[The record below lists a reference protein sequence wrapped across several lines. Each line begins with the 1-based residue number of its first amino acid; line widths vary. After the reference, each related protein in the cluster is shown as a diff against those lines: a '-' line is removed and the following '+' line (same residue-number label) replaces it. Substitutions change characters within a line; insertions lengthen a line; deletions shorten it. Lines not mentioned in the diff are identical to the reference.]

1 MDLFEAMEHRHA
13 VRSYEDRPI
22 APEAREALLAC
33 IAQCNRESGLHIQLV
48 LDEPRGFGGL
58 PAHYGKFSGVKN
70 YIALI
75 GKKSPNLE
83 EACGYYG
90 EKIVLRAQQ
99 LGLNTCWVAMTYSKV
114 KTAFQIAPGEKLCL
128 VIAVGHGTT
137 QGAGH
142 PVKQPE
148 EVSKADSPVPDWFQ
162 RGVRAAL
169 LAPTAMN
176 QQKFTF
182 TLQGGSVAAKA
193 GTGFYTKVDLGIA
206 KYHFEIGAGTAQF
219 RWASASVSPAGNRL
233 RSSRANWGVADRGES
248 AITGTKPQANASIQL
263 RASISASEVWTYR
276 SAMWRISSR
285 RAGS

>member
-137 QGAGH
+137 DR
-142 PVKQPE
+142 K
-148 EVSKADSPVPDWFQ
+148 
-162 RGVRAAL
+162 
-169 LAPTAMN
+169 
-176 QQKFTF
+176 
-182 TLQGGSVAAKA
+182 SV
-193 GTGFYTKVDLGIA
+193 V
-206 KYHFEIGAGTAQF
+206 
-219 RWASASVSPAGNRL
+219 
-233 RSSRANWGVADRGES
+233 
-248 AITGTKPQANASIQL
+248 
-263 RASISASEVWTYR
+263 
-276 SAMWRISSR
+276 
-285 RAGS
+285 

>member
-13 VRSYEDRPI
+13 VRAYEDRPI

-128 VIAVGHGTT
+128 VIAVGYGTT
-137 QGAGH
+137 Q
-142 PVKQPE
+142 
-148 EVSKADSPVPDWFQ
+148 
-162 RGVRAAL
+162 AAAFSNTWRL
-169 LAPTAMN
+169 GMASRIPWLVMRCSTTGKNLICLTAY
-176 QQKFTF
+176 
-182 TLQGGSVAAKA
+182 L
-193 GTGFYTKVDLGIA
+193 
-206 KYHFEIGAGTAQF
+206 
-219 RWASASVSPAGNRL
+219 
-233 RSSRANWGVADRGES
+233 
-248 AITGTKPQANASIQL
+248 
-263 RASISASEVWTYR
+263 
-276 SAMWRISSR
+276 
-285 RAGS
+285 

>member
-1 MDLFEAMEHRHA
+1 M
-13 VRSYEDRPI
+13 SPEDRRASGPL
-22 APEAREALLAC
+22 RE
-33 IAQCNRESGLHIQLV
+33 V
-48 LDEPRGFGGL
+48 LRR
-58 PAHYGKFSGVKN
+58 KN

-193 GTGFYTKVDLGIA
+193 GTGFTPRWTWALPNTILKSGR
-206 KYHFEIGAGTAQF
+206 GPRSSAGLPDREPVF
-219 RWASASVSPAGNRL
+219 RQPPASRPCQEDFDEYRNHTSPAGRH
-233 RSSRANWGVADRGES
+233 
-248 AITGTKPQANASIQL
+248 
-263 RASISASEVWTYR
+263 R
-276 SAMWRISSR
+276 SAPR
-285 RAGS
+285 REGADHGRGCDPGPGHVRPV

>member
-33 IAQCNRESGLHIQLV
+33 IAQCNREGGLHIQLV

-114 KTAFQIAPGEKLCL
+114 NTNRGGAYRGYGA
-128 VIAVGHGTT
+128 T

-176 QQKFTF
+176 QQKFAF

-219 RWASASVSPAGNRL
+219 RWAP
-233 RSSRANWGVADRGES
+233 
-248 AITGTKPQANASIQL
+248 
-263 RASISASEVWTYR
+263 
-276 SAMWRISSR
+276 
-285 RAGS
+285 

>member
-128 VIAVGHGTT
+128 VIAVGYGTT

-162 RGVRAAL
+162 RGRAGGAAGAHSHEPAEIYLHASRRQRGRESRNRL
-169 LAPTAMN
+169 LH
-176 QQKFTF
+176 
-182 TLQGGSVAAKA
+182 QGGP
-193 GTGFYTKVDLGIA
+193 GHCQIPF
-206 KYHFEIGAGTAQF
+206 
-219 RWASASVSPAGNRL
+219 
-233 RSSRANWGVADRGES
+233 
-248 AITGTKPQANASIQL
+248 
-263 RASISASEVWTYR
+263 
-276 SAMWRISSR
+276 
-285 RAGS
+285 

>member
-1 MDLFEAMEHRHA
+1 MTILEAIEQRHS
-13 VRSYEDRPI
+13 VRKYQDKPI
-22 APEAREALLAC
+22 EASKIQELNEEINAC
-33 IAQCNRESGLHIQLV
+33 NQEGNLSIQLITEDPDV
-48 LDEPRGFGGL
+48 FKGL
-58 PAHYGKFSGVKN
+58 MAHYGGFRNVTN
-70 YIALI
+70 YIALV
-75 GKKSPNLE
+75 GPADNDLDEKT
-83 EACGYYG
+83 GYYG
-90 EKIVLRAQQ
+90 ERIALKAQQ

-219 RWASASVSPAGNRL
+219 RWAP
-233 RSSRANWGVADRGES
+233 
-248 AITGTKPQANASIQL
+248 
-263 RASISASEVWTYR
+263 
-276 SAMWRISSR
+276 
-285 RAGS
+285 

>member
-1 MDLFEAMEHRHA
+1 
-13 VRSYEDRPI
+13 
-22 APEAREALLAC
+22 
-33 IAQCNRESGLHIQLV
+33 
-48 LDEPRGFGGL
+48 
-58 PAHYGKFSGVKN
+58 
-70 YIALI
+70 
-75 GKKSPNLE
+75 
-83 EACGYYG
+83 
-90 EKIVLRAQQ
+90 
-99 LGLNTCWVAMTYSKV
+99 MTYSKV

-206 KYHFEIGAGTAQF
+206 KYHLKSGRG
-219 RWASASVSPAGNRL
+219 P
-233 RSSRANWGVADRGES
+233 RSSAGLPDREPVFRQPPGLPPLS
-248 AITGTKPQANASIQL
+248 G
-263 RASISASEVWTYR
+263 
-276 SAMWRISSR
+276 
-285 RAGS
+285 GF

>member
-33 IAQCNRESGLHIQLV
+33 IAQCNREGGLHIQLV

-58 PAHYGKFSGVKN
+58 PAHCGTFSGVKN

-128 VIAVGHGTT
+128 VIAVGYGAT

-176 QQKFTF
+176 QQKFAF

-219 RWASASVSPAGNRL
+219 RWAP
-233 RSSRANWGVADRGES
+233 
-248 AITGTKPQANASIQL
+248 
-263 RASISASEVWTYR
+263 
-276 SAMWRISSR
+276 
-285 RAGS
+285 

>member
-1 MDLFEAMEHRHA
+1 MRSAPMRTGPSRRRREKHYWRASPSATGRAGFTSSLFWMSPGDSEGF
-13 VRSYEDRPI
+13 RPTTG
-22 APEAREALLAC
+22 
-33 IAQCNRESGLHIQLV
+33 S
-48 LDEPRGFGGL
+48 
-58 PAHYGKFSGVKN
+58 
-70 YIALI
+70 
-75 GKKSPNLE
+75 SP
-83 EACGYYG
+83 
-90 EKIVLRAQQ
+90 
-99 LGLNTCWVAMTYSKV
+99 YSKV

-128 VIAVGHGTT
+128 VIAVGYGTT

-219 RWASASVSPAGNRL
+219 RWAP
-233 RSSRANWGVADRGES
+233 
-248 AITGTKPQANASIQL
+248 
-263 RASISASEVWTYR
+263 
-276 SAMWRISSR
+276 
-285 RAGS
+285 

>member
-33 IAQCNRESGLHIQLV
+33 IAQCNWESGLHIQLV

-128 VIAVGHGTT
+128 VIAVGYGTT

-193 GTGFYTKVDLGIA
+193 GAGFYTKVDLGIA

-219 RWASASVSPAGNRL
+219 RWAP
-233 RSSRANWGVADRGES
+233 
-248 AITGTKPQANASIQL
+248 
-263 RASISASEVWTYR
+263 
-276 SAMWRISSR
+276 
-285 RAGS
+285 

>member
-1 MDLFEAMEHRHA
+1 MWSLVDDILHIDNSAA
-13 VRSYEDRPI
+13 AIPYPI
-22 APEAREALLAC
+22 AYEVAALFQFSQLCGYPIHTVLANFRKPSC
-33 IAQCNRESGLHIQLV
+33 GIV
-48 LDEPRGFGGL
+48 PTFGEGQ
-58 PAHYGKFSGVKN
+58 HR
-70 YIALI
+70 

-83 EACGYYG
+83 EACGDYG

-193 GTGFYTKVDLGIA
+193 GAGFYTKVDLGIA
-206 KYHFEIGAGTAQF
+206 KYHFEIGVGTAQF
-219 RWASASVSPAGNRL
+219 RWAP
-233 RSSRANWGVADRGES
+233 
-248 AITGTKPQANASIQL
+248 
-263 RASISASEVWTYR
+263 
-276 SAMWRISSR
+276 
-285 RAGS
+285 

>member
-1 MDLFEAMEHRHA
+1 MAT
-13 VRSYEDRPI
+13 
-22 APEAREALLAC
+22 
-33 IAQCNRESGLHIQLV
+33 
-48 LDEPRGFGGL
+48 
-58 PAHYGKFSGVKN
+58 
-70 YIALI
+70 
-75 GKKSPNLE
+75 
-83 EACGYYG
+83 
-90 EKIVLRAQQ
+90 QQ

-128 VIAVGHGTT
+128 VIAVGYGAT

-219 RWASASVSPAGNRL
+219 RWAP
-233 RSSRANWGVADRGES
+233 
-248 AITGTKPQANASIQL
+248 
-263 RASISASEVWTYR
+263 
-276 SAMWRISSR
+276 
-285 RAGS
+285 